1 MAGYHFGCDCRNLP
15 YLKIRSSMRQLFR
28 YGLVGVLSNAIAFA
42 AYLVMTS
49 LGVSPEVSMT
59 IVYVIAATVG
69 FLGNRT
75 LTFAHQGSVMGAGI
89 RYVIAHCFGYA
100 LNLSILIVMVD
111 KLGYAHQLAQAFAIL
126 VVAAFLFLAFKFFVF
141 TNDELTAAE
150 DQ

>member
-1 MAGYHFGCDCRNLP
+1 
-15 YLKIRSSMRQLFR
+15 MRQLFR
-28 YGLVGVLSNAIAFA
+28 YGLVGVVSNAIAFA

-49 LGVSPEVSMT
+49 LGVEPEAAMT

-75 LTFAHQGSVMGAGI
+75 LTFSHQGSVMGAGI
-89 RYVIAHCFGYA
+89 RYVIAHSFGYA
-100 LNLSILIVMVD
+100 LNLSILIVVVD
-111 KLGYAHQLAQAFAIL
+111 RLGYPHQLAQAFAIL